1 MQNKYDLHSHST
13 ASDGTLSPACL
24 VARAAD
30 MSVDVLALTDH
41 DTLEGIEEA
50 QQAGQKH
57 GIRIITGAEISVTL
71 NGQTVHIVALDI
83 DPASQGL
90 GVGLQK
96 LVEYRHWRA
105 AEIGRR
111 LEKHGISGA
120 HEGAVAL
127 SNGRL
132 VSRTHFARFLVDK
145 GEARDMRD
153 CFKRFLVR
161 NKPGHVSGEWATLEE
176 VLGWIHG
183 AGGHAVIAHP
193 ARYGMTRTKLRRL
206 MGEFQELGGEAIEV
220 VSGSHSRDECYTMA
234 RHAQDFNLHAS
245 SGSDFHTPVNQWV
258 ELGRLMPLPAGCK
271 PVWELLEA

>member
-1 MQNKYDLHSHST
+1 MQIKYDFHSHST
-13 ASDGTLSPACL
+13 ASDGTLTPSRL

-30 MSVDVLALTDH
+30 MGVHVLALTDH
-41 DTLEGIEEA
+41 DTLEGLEEA
-50 QQAGQKH
+50 RQAALEH
-57 GIRIITGAEISVTL
+57 DIRIVTGAEISVTW
-71 NGQTVHIVALDI
+71 NGQTVHIVALGI
-83 DPASQGL
+83 DPANQGL
-90 GVGLQK
+90 GTGLQK

-120 HEGAVAL
+120 HEGVVAL

-132 VSRTHFARFLVDK
+132 VSRTHFARFLVGA

-161 NKPGHVSGEWATLEE
+161 GRPGHVSGEWATLEE
-176 VLGWIHG
+176 ALGWIYD

-206 MGEFQELGGEAIEV
+206 IGEFQELGGEAIEV
-220 VSGSHSRDECYTMA
+220 VSGSHSKDECYTMA
-234 RHAQDFNLHAS
+234 RHAKDFDLHAS
-245 SGSDFHTPVNQWV
+245 TGSDFHTPENQWV
-258 ELGRLMPLPAGCK
+258 ELGRLMPLPVGCK

>member
-1 MQNKYDLHSHST
+1 MQIKYDFHSHST
-13 ASDGTLSPACL
+13 ASDGTLTPSRL

-30 MSVDVLALTDH
+30 MGVDVLALTDH
-41 DTLEGIEEA
+41 DTLEGLDEA
-50 QQAGQKH
+50 RQAAQEH
-57 GIRIITGAEISVTL
+57 DIRIITGAEISVTW
-71 NGQTVHIVALDI
+71 NGQTVHVVALDI
-83 DPASQGL
+83 DPASHGL

-120 HEGAVAL
+120 HKGAVAL

-132 VSRTHFARFLVDK
+132 VSRTHFARFLVGA

-153 CFKRFLVR
+153 CFKRFLVKGR
-161 NKPGHVSGEWATLEE
+161 PGHVSGEWATLEE
-176 VLGWIHG
+176 ALGWIHE

-193 ARYGMTRTKLRRL
+193 ARYDMTRTKLRRL
-206 MGEFQELGGEAIEV
+206 IGEFTELGGAAIEV
-220 VSGSHSRDECYTMA
+220 VSGSHSKDECYTMA
-234 RHAQDFNLHAS
+234 RHAKDFNLYAS
-245 SGSDFHTPVNQWV
+245 SGSDFHTPENQWI
-258 ELGRLMPLPAGCK
+258 ELGRLMPLPVGCK